1 MAARS
6 YATRFACSRAKRQ
19 WIGARCRSYGGT
31 AGAMVR
37 SSHSWLAPLTCEG
50 RVARKRRAPPG
61 CRSCCG
67 AVRLWQTGF
76 STRKRLY
83 PRPRSNCSRST
94 TVSSLTRRSR
104 QRKHSAGA
112 RNEPGN
118 DTVRS
123 ELLLRT
129 FHWWG
134 RRLPRRLPRRK
145 TGRPSCRRTAQPC
158 PQAIY
163 PRKWP
168 PHLEEWSAQALI
180 SRQKSRTKS
189 IPTNPNSKKPRR
201 RSPLPVRP
209 RRAAQSHRAPRARRD
224 AGVGVDA
231 ADEEEDGPKHR
242 LPPRRGMWLNR
253 HSLHRQR
260 RPTAKTLLH
269 PRSAAAMKSKRYD
282 AP

>member
-118 DTVRS
+118 DTVRTELPQDSTAVPAGDIPAEVAASSGGMERASPDQPAEIEDEVDSDEPEFEEAEETVAATS
-123 ELLLRT
+123 EPAQGGT
-129 FHWWG
+129 E
-134 RRLPRRLPRRK
+134 PS
-145 TGRPSCRRTAQPC
+145 RPA
-158 PQAIY
+158 
-163 PRKWP
+163 
-168 PHLEEWSAQALI
+168 SA
-180 SRQKSRTKS
+180 
-189 IPTNPNSKKPRR
+189 PRR
-201 RSPLPVRP
+201 R
-209 RRAAQSHRAPRARRD
+209 RRR
-224 AGVGVDA
+224 
-231 ADEEEDGPKHR
+231 
-242 LPPRRGMWLNR
+242 RRG
-253 HSLHRQR
+253 R
-260 RPTAKTLLH
+260 RGRGRPQT
-269 PRSAAAMKSKRYD
+269 PVAAAAGDVAQLAQPTPPTPANSED
-282 AP
+282 ASPPPVGGGDEK